1 MRILSLFTIFFS
13 FYLYSQQPKVEIDQ
27 GINSKKYS
35 LRVNGKSIAIEKY
48 DSLQVEGSFITGKTG
63 TFWDIYNLSGKII
76 KPNIKSYYPYSSNT
90 LQIIDDIN
98 KMYFINEIGEK
109 TIPKAR
115 IQNPLR
121 SNDELGNNT
130 HTSYKIINDH
140 LIKEVSTY
148 DKTDTTYSLKFD
160 KMSPEKTVFQK
171 LMNNKKDI
179 SFERGW
185 YVGDLWGNLDPDFVI
200 LKGDKKYG
208 VWSLLNEKYILPL
221 EFDKI
226 QNFTSYLYLEKNG
239 LSTFYPN
246 IGTEPKYK
254 KLEPYTGAFARFEN
268 PDGKKGWID
277 RRGKEY
283 FDQ

>member
-27 GINSKKYS
+27 SINSKKYS

-63 TFWDIYNLSGKII
+63 TLWDIYNLSGKII
-76 KPNIKSYYPYSSNT
+76 KSSIKSYYPYSSNT
-90 LQIIDDIN
+90 LQIIDAIN
-98 KMYFINEIGEK
+98 KMYFINKAGEK
-109 TIPKAR
+109 TTPKAI

-148 DKTDTTYSLKFD
+148 DKIDTTYSLKFD
-160 KMSPEKTVFQK
+160 KMSPEKTIFQK
-171 LMNNKKDI
+171 LMNNKKGI

-200 LKGDKKYG
+200 LKSDKKYG

-239 LSTFYPN
+239 VSTFYPN

-254 KLEPYTGAFARFEN
+254 KLEPYAGAFARFETPN
-268 PDGKKGWID
+268 GKKGWVD
-277 RRGKEY
+277 RKGKEY